1 MADAE
6 WSVLRD
12 VLVRRY
18 DDLLRQLV
26 RRFRSPELAQ
36 DALQNAYL
44 RIEQGGEIGAVAHPQ
59 AYIFRMASNLALAQK
74 RSERRLLTA
83 ADIDAAL
90 DIADDA
96 PNPAQAAE
104 TKSEL
109 EALDRALVDLPARQ
123 RAIFLALWKGHQ
135 SPVEIAKRFG
145 LSSRKVYLELK
156 AAREH
161 CVDVLAKA
169 AKRNDFQKK

>member
-12 VLVRRY
+12 VLVRSY
-18 DDLLRQLV
+18 DDLLRRLV
-26 RRFRSPELAQ
+26 HRFRSPELAQ
-36 DALQNAYL
+36 DALQNTYL
-44 RIEQGGEIGAVAHPQ
+44 RIEQGGEIEPVKHPQ

-74 RSERRLLTA
+74 RSEKRLLTA
-83 ADIDAAL
+83 TEIEAAL

-109 EALDRALVDLPARQ
+109 DAIDRALVDLPARQ

-135 SPVEIAKRFG
+135 PPAEIAKRFG
-145 LSSRKVYLELK
+145 LSTRKVYLELK

-161 CVDVLAKA
+161 CMDSLAKA
-169 AKRNDFQKK
+169 AKSDFKKK